1 LDPCCVLGS
10 RVLLR
15 EGAQVPEGD
24 PAQGSWIRDA
34 LPFERGWLDPT
45 VVIQGAISATLT
57 AVGVV
62 DKVKA
67 KGHLQWGFNRWILYI
82 YIYIERERERMSF
95 F

>member
-1 LDPCCVLGS
+1 
-10 RVLLR
+10 
-15 EGAQVPEGD
+15 
-24 PAQGSWIRDA
+24 
-34 LPFERGWLDPT
+34 

-82 YIYIERERERMSF
+82 YIYRERERERECLF
-95 F
+95 FKKN